1 MYQFIQAKVV
11 KKKCKAMTKE
21 VLKAMILND
30 ELGFLLIEL
39 FYYTFSNIFFLFR

>member
-11 KKKCKAMTKE
+11 KKKCKAMTKVRE

-30 ELGFLLIEL
+30 ELD
-39 FYYTFSNIFFLFR
+39 YC